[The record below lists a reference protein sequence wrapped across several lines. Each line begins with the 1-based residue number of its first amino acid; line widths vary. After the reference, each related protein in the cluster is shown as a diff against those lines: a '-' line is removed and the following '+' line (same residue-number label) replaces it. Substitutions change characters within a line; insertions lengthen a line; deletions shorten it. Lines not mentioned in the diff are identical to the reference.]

1 MFCQRISMGSA
12 ASSYIHLSCCRSY
25 SQIGRLF
32 VLQENSHWAENSI
45 IDHTLIQFYMTIQL
59 VVCDISEERIRK
71 GSEGQGGLVS
81 FSIGQ
86 PTWFRRGARVEIE
99 IDIFPGK

>member
-1 MFCQRISMGSA
+1 
-12 ASSYIHLSCCRSY
+12 
-25 SQIGRLF
+25 
-32 VLQENSHWAENSI
+32 
-45 IDHTLIQFYMTIQL
+45 MTIQL

-86 PTWFRRGARVEIE
+86 PTWFRRGARVEVE

>member
-1 MFCQRISMGSA
+1 
-12 ASSYIHLSCCRSY
+12 
-25 SQIGRLF
+25 
-32 VLQENSHWAENSI
+32 
-45 IDHTLIQFYMTIQL
+45 MTIQL

-81 FSIGQ
+81 FSNGQ
-86 PTWFRRGARVEIE
+86 PTWFRRGARVEVE